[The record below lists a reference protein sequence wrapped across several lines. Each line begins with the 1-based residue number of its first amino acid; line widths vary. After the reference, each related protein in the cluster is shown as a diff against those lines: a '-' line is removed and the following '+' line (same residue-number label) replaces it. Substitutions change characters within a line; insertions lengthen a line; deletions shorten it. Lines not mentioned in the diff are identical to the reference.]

1 MIHHPLSMAPRDQL
15 RSTTRTTY
23 VPFYFLFLF
32 LRRFH
37 VLRCEI
43 VLWHRSSNQF
53 FKILSRILF
62 FHEHDNRQ
70 LSDIHEAF
78 LQLKLSLSLSVL
90 RVLILLLFILL
101 PNYTTKTSIHQ
112 EKELKNRGTLA
123 HAIVW
128 CTPVRPTA
136 DGRRPVSA
144 YVVLVGGSWRP

>member
-78 LQLKLSLSLSVL
+78 LQLKQYLSE
-90 RVLILLLFILL
+90 ITI
-101 PNYTTKTSIHQ
+101 TITISI
-112 EKELKNRGTLA
+112 KGLNIIIIYPIA
-123 HAIVW
+123 
-128 CTPVRPTA
+128 
-136 DGRRPVSA
+136 
-144 YVVLVGGSWRP
+144 